1 MQSPPPYHC
10 CVLGA
15 PILCSFM
22 SSPEF
27 QVIRGTRAQRRSK
40 RLRLVVPVEVIAFE
54 GESEAF
60 REATRMLSVN
70 ANGGLLVLDGSVCHG
85 QVLQLVNQR
94 TAEQQEC
101 RVVNVDAC
109 EDGKSAVGVEFVSP
123 AGNFWQ
129 ISFPPIT
136 PRVTSNNRN

>member
-10 CVLGA
+10 RVSAA
-15 PILCSFM
+15 PLLCSCM
-22 SSPEF
+22 NPPEF
-27 QVIRGTRAQRRSK
+27 QVRQTSRVQRRSK

-60 REATRMLSVN
+60 REAARMLSVN
-70 ANGGLLVLDGSVCHG
+70 ANGGLLVLGGQVSRG
-85 QVLQLVNQR
+85 QVLHLVNQR

-109 EDGKSAVGVEFVSP
+109 EDGKSAVGVEFTGP

-129 ISFPPIT
+129 ISFPPIN
-136 PRVTSNNRN
+136 PRITSNSRN

>member
-1 MQSPPPYHC
+1 
-10 CVLGA
+10 
-15 PILCSFM
+15 M

-70 ANGGLLVLDGSVCHG
+70 ANGGLLVLDGSVSHG

-109 EDGKSAVGVEFVSP
+109 EDGKSAVGVEFIRP

-136 PRVTSNNRN
+136 PRVASNNRN

>member
-10 CVLGA
+10 RVSGT
-15 PILCSFM
+15 PVLCSFM

-27 QVIRGTRAQRRSK
+27 QVMRGTRAQRRSK
-40 RLRLVVPVEVIAFE
+40 RLQLVVPVEVIAFE

-70 ANGGLLVLDGSVCHG
+70 ANGGLLILGGSVSRG
-85 QVLQLVNQR
+85 QVLRLVNRR
-94 TAEQQEC
+94 TAEHQEC

-109 EDGKSAVGVEFVSP
+109 EDGKSAVGVEFVGP

-136 PRVTSNNRN
+136 PRIAPNSRN

>member
-1 MQSPPPYHC
+1 MNP
-10 CVLGA
+10 
-15 PILCSFM
+15 
-22 SSPEF
+22 PEF
-27 QVIRGTRAQRRSK
+27 QVRQCSRAQRRSK

-70 ANGGLLVLDGSVCHG
+70 ANGGLLVLDRSVSRG
-85 QVLQLVNQR
+85 QVLHLVNQR
-94 TAEQQEC
+94 TAEHQEC

-109 EDGKSAVGVEFVSP
+109 EDGKSEVGVEFIGP

-136 PRVTSNNRN
+136 PRVTSNSRN

>member
-1 MQSPPPYHC
+1 MNPPE
-10 CVLGA
+10 
-15 PILCSFM
+15 I
-22 SSPEF
+22 
-27 QVIRGTRAQRRSK
+27 QVRQTSRVQRRSK

-60 REATRMLSVN
+60 REAARMLSVN
-70 ANGGLLVLDGSVCHG
+70 ANGGLLVLGGQVSRG
-85 QVLQLVNQR
+85 QVLHLVNQR

-101 RVVNVDAC
+101 RVVSVDAC
-109 EDGKSAVGVEFVSP
+109 EGGKSAVGVEFLRS

-136 PRVTSNNRN
+136 PRITSNDSN

>member
-1 MQSPPPYHC
+1 MNP
-10 CVLGA
+10 
-15 PILCSFM
+15 
-22 SSPEF
+22 PEF
-27 QVIRGTRAQRRSK
+27 QVRQTSRAQRRSK

-60 REATRMLSVN
+60 REATRMLFVN
-70 ANGGLLVLDGSVCHG
+70 ANGGLLVLGGTVSHG

-101 RVVNVDAC
+101 RVINVDAC
-109 EDGKSAVGVEFVSP
+109 EDGKSAVGVEFIGH

-129 ISFPPIT
+129 ISFPPIN
-136 PRVTSNNRN
+136 PRITSNSRN

>member
-1 MQSPPPYHC
+1 MNP
-10 CVLGA
+10 
-15 PILCSFM
+15 
-22 SSPEF
+22 PEF
-27 QVIRGTRAQRRSK
+27 QVRQCSRAQRRSK
-40 RLRLVVPVEVIAFE
+40 RLRLIVPVEVIAFE

-70 ANGGLLVLDGSVCHG
+70 ANGGLLVLGGSVSRG
-85 QVLQLVNQR
+85 QVLRLVNRR

-101 RVVNVDAC
+101 RVVSVDAC
-109 EDGKSAVGVEFVSP
+109 EAGKSAVGVEFVGA

-136 PRVTSNNRN
+136 PRITSNDSN